1 VELPVPVVVTTYD
14 PVGVE
19 LVVQTVRVDVAVP
32 PDGTETTVGLK
43 LVDGPAGE
51 IVDVRLTLP
60 LNPLTLVTVIVEV
73 AQEPWMMLMTLGLA
87 AMVKSGG
94 GGLVVKEAP

>member
-1 VELPVPVVVTTYD
+1 MELPVPVVVTTYD

-32 PDGTETTVGLK
+32 PEGTETTVGLK

-60 LNPLTLVTVIVEV
+60 LNPLILVTVIVEV
-73 AQEPWMMLMTLGLA
+73 ALAPAGALTTVGLA
-87 AMVKSGG
+87 DTA
-94 GGLVVKEAP
+94 

>member
-1 VELPVPVVVTTYD
+1 MELPVPVVVTTYD
-14 PVGVE
+14 PVGVK
-19 LVVQTVRVDVAVP
+19 LAVQTVRVDVAVP
-32 PDGTETTVGLK
+32 PDGTETTVGFK

-73 AQEPWMMLMTLGLA
+73 AQEPWMMLMALGLA
-87 AMVKSGG
+87 AMVKSGC
-94 GGLVVKEAP
+94 GGLVVKEAA